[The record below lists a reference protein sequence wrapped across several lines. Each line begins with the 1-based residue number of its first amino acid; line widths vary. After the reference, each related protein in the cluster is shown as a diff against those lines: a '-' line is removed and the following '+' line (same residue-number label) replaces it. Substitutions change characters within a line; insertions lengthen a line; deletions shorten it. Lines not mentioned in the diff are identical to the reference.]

1 MSTTVSRIKL
11 WCLLLGSNI
20 PFKVVIEQ
28 DNDIYDLK
36 KFIKDERKNDL
47 SNVDAS
53 NLILWNVEIDQSL
66 LNDKGFSIN
75 ERLTDE
81 NKLSTPAD
89 TIGATFFNVGGTNI
103 RVIAGVPVATSKLLI
118 TEISM

>member
-1 MSTTVSRIKL
+1 MSTTDSRIKL
-11 WCLLLGSNI
+11 WCLLLGSKT
-20 PFKVVIEQ
+20 PFNVAIEQ
-28 DNDIYDLK
+28 DKEIYDLK
-36 KFIKDERKNDL
+36 KLIKDERKNDL

-53 NLILWNVEIDQSL
+53 NLILWSVEIDQSL

-75 ERLTDE
+75 QRLSNE
-81 NKLSTPAD
+81 NKLSAPD

-118 TEISM
+118 TELSM